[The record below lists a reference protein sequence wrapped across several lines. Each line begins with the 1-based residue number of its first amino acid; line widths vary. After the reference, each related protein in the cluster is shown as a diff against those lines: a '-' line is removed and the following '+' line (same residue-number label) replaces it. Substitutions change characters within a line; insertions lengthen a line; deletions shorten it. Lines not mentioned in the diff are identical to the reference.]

1 MLSYLQ
7 ITTQIRVQS
16 VQTDHT
22 ALTYN
27 IINNKSQ
34 LLNKKLE
41 ELNSVSDSVYIL
53 DCRCSSLKKQSFPVN
68 LNDLH
73 QKS

>member
-53 DCRCSSLKKQSFPVN
+53 DCR
-68 LNDLH
+68 
-73 QKS
+73 